1 MATLVRA
8 LLIALVAA
16 FAVGTVAHSASVT
29 VMDVEMAL
37 SSADMGMSDC
47 QGCPDAD
54 GQALSCD
61 SICVTPVMAVLPSIR
76 TSLPPATS
84 CTACFEVRSV
94 AGRTGPPDPYP
105 PRSIILS

>member
-54 GQALSCD
+54 GQTPSCD

-76 TSLPPATS
+76 AGLPPATS
-84 CTACFEVRSV
+84 CTVCFEVRSV
-94 AGRTGPPDPYP
+94 AGHTGPPDPYP